1 MFRINNF
8 EITQISLIFV
18 KTPKSPKFFKI
29 FDKTNRGMSHHF
41 MIRIFL
47 IFKYIEHCVNSE
59 QTSKDHIKN
68 QLYVAGLQTLRVIQ
82 KLGFHSC

>member
-29 FDKTNRGMSHHF
+29 FDKTNRGM
-41 MIRIFL
+41 IRILKF
-47 IFKYIEHCVNSE
+47 FKNIEHCVHSE
-59 QTSKDHIKN
+59 QPSKDHIKN
-68 QLYVAGLQTLRVIQ
+68 QLYVAGLQTLHV
-82 KLGFHSC
+82 